1 MKYLIELVADASGV
15 ETGIDALE
23 QIEKVDKKNAEQ
35 FKKSN
40 AEVKK
45 YTSSLDGVSKGV
57 KEITKAATG
66 AFGMEAIKGA
76 DKAAQSFRS
85 QLRQSREEITKI
97 FVEGKATTSEIYNAA
112 RAGGSLKDKIGDA
125 SQAISVLASDTFKL
139 DSAIQGLQVGV
150 SIFQGFS
157 GAAALFGGENQKVME
172 TIRKLN
178 ALMAISQS
186 LQQIT
191 NALQAQSAFR
201 LGVTVAAQKLY
212 TFAVGESTGALRI
225 FKLALASTGIGLLV
239 IALGTLITN
248 FKDVAK
254 FIGLSSERLDKL
266 KDVFKGTKD
275 AIVSFFSSTGK
286 VISDVFKG
294 DFSQAYEDAKSIG
307 KNVGEA
313 FNKGIEEA
321 KSTRAL
327 MKYAEGVDFFQRVAE
342 TTGQQLAALQLQFE
356 KAKADLKLSR
366 GKELKERQDATIEFL
381 KADKAI
387 KDYYAEKEKE
397 RLAGL
402 DKKYKESIELRR
414 KQLEDEIAILET
426 RKIENKNNSL
436 ALLNIE
442 VKLVEKKAELAK
454 VDEKSQAKRALI
466 DAQTIQAISDLHEKY
481 YKAELVRIEKNLK
494 SFQSSEKI
502 KRDEISE
509 TNKQLLAE
517 LELRN
522 KLNAENLAK
531 LKEDLANRNRS
542 KQEDFDATLKF
553 ESDKNETIKNTAIQG
568 AKEISSFI
576 FDINNQRRQQELAAD
591 IAALNERKNAELAN
605 KNLTEEQ
612 KARINARYAAQE
624 LQLKKQAFE
633 QEKRL
638 KIGQALINGALAVT
652 TILSTIPPVI
662 QAGPVSVPNPA
673 YYSSL
678 ALTALTTALSVSTI
692 ARSKYAKGTEFVNGG
707 GTETSDSVPAMLSR
721 GERVIDAQTNKALK
735 GIPNKMLPLLVNQS
749 YLPSPTVIS
758 KGMDYDLLAKTFAA
772 EIRKQPLLNMNFDKN
787 GFETYFITGNTRT
800 HIKNN
805 KNEF

>member
-1 MKYLIELVADASGV
+1 MKYLIELVADASGI

-212 TFAVGESTGALRI
+212 TFAVGESTGALLALRTAMFALTGVGI
-225 FKLALASTGIGLLV
+225 VAGLILLVSNFDKIKGAISGVNDQLSKNVKLAQENLQAQKDLTSEYELQDAQAELRGVSEEKRLL
-239 IALGTLITN
+239 
-248 FKDVAK
+248 
-254 FIGLSSERLDKL
+254 RKL
-266 KDVFKGTKD
+266 ENYKEDLKAIKKVKD
-275 AIVSFFSSTGK
+275 AQDDLTKSVELSNNSRKVST
-286 VISDVFKG
+286 
-294 DFSQAYEDAKSIG
+294 SIG
-307 KNVGEA
+307 AIFANPIA
-313 FNKGIEEA
+313 A
-321 KSTRAL
+321 
-327 MKYAEGVDFFQRVAE
+327 
-342 TTGQQLAALQLQFE
+342 LAALF
-356 KAKADLKLSR
+356 KKSNSDLKES
-366 GKELKERQDATIEFL
+366 KVEQSKINDEYVQAETKIVKTELELQKLRVGSAK
-381 KADKAI
+381 KANEEYNK
-387 KDYYAEKEKE
+387 
-397 RLAGL
+397 LL
-402 DKKYKESIELRR
+402 R

-426 RKIENKNNSL
+426 RKIENENN
-436 ALLNIE
+436 ATARLNIE
-442 VKLVEKKAELAK
+442 IALIEKKAELAK

-466 DAQTIQAISDLHEKY
+466 DAQTIQAISDLHDKY
-481 YKAELVRIEKNLK
+481 DKAERDRIEKNLK

-509 TNKQLLAE
+509 TNKQLLSE
-517 LELRN
+517 LELQN

-531 LKEDLANRNRS
+531 LEEDLANRNRLR
-542 KQEDFDATLKF
+542 QADFDAELNYQI
-553 ESDKNETIKNTAIQG
+553 EKNDTIKNTAIQG
-568 AKEISSFI
+568 AEEISSFI
-576 FDINNQRRQQELAAD
+576 FDINNQRRQQELTAD
-591 IAALNERKNAELAN
+591 LAALNERKNAELAN

-692 ARSKYAKGTEFVNGG
+692 ARSKYAKGTEFVNGS